1 MKVKKPPPCVGTDM
15 PVEGTFSQLRGSFN
29 ERYFFDTLQRGR
41 DDAISSSHIVRIRMS

>member
-1 MKVKKPPPCVGTDM
+1 M
-15 PVEGTFSQLRGSFN
+15 PVEGTFSHLRSSFN

>member
-1 MKVKKPPPCVGTDM
+1 MEVKAPTEFGTGM
-15 PVEGTFSQLRGSFN
+15 PRRERSRICEVPSL